1 MHSENAL
8 LASLRSNHSF
18 HMHAHLCHVM
28 VKTSIILTAKNLAL
42 CSSHSLFYVMHHTP
56 AYIQVSKSI
65 WADAM
70 CEWTVIYPV
79 LTFSWS
85 HFAFV
90 FKVPWSATI
99 ISFFLC
105 RLYLIIIIIMK
116 SFTKFHT
123 ILSLPSRW
131 WSSFFSS
138 FTTTTGSAIRR
149 WDLIYT
155 FLLRERLPETRM
167 CK

>member
-18 HMHAHLCHVM
+18 HMHARPCHVM
-28 VKTSIILTAKNLAL
+28 VRTSIRLIAKNLAL

-56 AYIQVSKSI
+56 A
-65 WADAM
+65 M
-70 CEWTVIYPV
+70 IYPFPDHILLLFLKSLGV
-79 LTFSWS
+79 QLL
-85 HFAFV
+85 A
-90 FKVPWSATI
+90 

-105 RLYLIIIIIMK
+105 RLYYINNNNNNYVEVIYQV
-116 SFTKFHT
+116 SYFRTT
-123 ILSLPSRW
+123 SSRW
-131 WSSFFSS
+131 WSSSFSS

-155 FLLRERLPETRM
+155 FLLRERLSETRM